1 MATRSDIASPMLN
14 PKAVRIHDW
23 PHWRG
28 TAMDLVLYA
37 GYLWGK
43 GIIIGAPWIVWSD
56 SVRLGADTSLCLTIS
71 NVNGLVLTIDEANLP
86 TDSRTSEL
94 IDTIVHA
101 ITTQI
106 DTEQTVSFNCLD
118 TDNNFM
124 RTSERRLYE
133 LRYVC
138 NNSILTPTNEE

>member
-1 MATRSDIASPMLN
+1 
-14 PKAVRIHDW
+14 
-23 PHWRG
+23 
-28 TAMDLVLYA
+28 MDLVLYA

-71 NVNGLVLTIDEANLP
+71 NVNGLVLTIDKANLP

-101 ITTQI
+101 ISTHI

-118 TDNNFM
+118 TDNDFM